1 MPIDSKGR
9 ICMWEWDPIV
19 VWPDWYLYLESF
31 IKNQKKSKVE
41 KVKLLDSV
49 YMTREQKDKLIE
61 RYGEKMT
68 DKFIERLD
76 NYICSKWKNYK
87 DHYKTL
93 LARMDREWVKKID
106 NEKIAE
112 EKKTDEAM
120 TDEQRI
126 EARERLKQM
135 RDWLH
140 RKVSVVNK

>member
-9 ICMWEWDPIV
+9 ICMNDNDPIV

-41 KVKLLDSV
+41 KVRLLDSV

-76 NYICSKWKNYK
+76 NYICSKGKNYK

-93 LARMDREWVKKID
+93 LTRMDREWVKKID
-106 NEKIAE
+106 NEKIIE
-112 EKKTDEAM
+112 EKKIDEAM

-140 RKVSVVNK
+140 RKVSIVNK